1 MAMPIELQVL
11 AWTVVLGLA
20 HVVVG
25 AQLATMQNGLKWN
38 ASARDQ
44 SKPLHGV
51 AARVDR
57 ALKNYLETYAF
68 FAAAVLAVVLAQ
80 RTSDTTAT
88 AAWTYL
94 IARVVYIPLYAAGIP
109 HVRTLVWL
117 VSFIA
122 ICVLVAALF

>member
-1 MAMPIELQVL
+1 MPIELQVL

-20 HVVVG
+20 HVIVG
-25 AQLATMQNGLKWN
+25 AHLATMQTGLKWN

-44 SKPLHGV
+44 DKPITGV

-68 FAAAVLAVVLAQ
+68 FVAAVLGVVVAQ
-80 RTSDTTAT
+80 RTSDTTAI

-94 IARVVYIPLYAAGIP
+94 AARVIYVPLYAAGIP
-109 HVRTLVWL
+109 YIRTLVWL
-117 VSFIA
+117 VGFIA
-122 ICVLVAALF
+122 VCVLAATLL

>member
-1 MAMPIELQVL
+1 MSIELTVL

-20 HVVVG
+20 HVVIG

-38 ASARDQ
+38 ASARDEPR
-44 SKPLHGV
+44 PLNGV

-57 ALKNYLETYAF
+57 ALSNFMQTYPF
-68 FAAAVLAVVLAQ
+68 FVAALLAVLIAQ

-94 IARVVYIPLYAAGIP
+94 VARVLYVPVYAAGIAY
-109 HVRTLVWL
+109 VRSAVWI

-122 ICVLVAALF
+122 ICVLVAALL